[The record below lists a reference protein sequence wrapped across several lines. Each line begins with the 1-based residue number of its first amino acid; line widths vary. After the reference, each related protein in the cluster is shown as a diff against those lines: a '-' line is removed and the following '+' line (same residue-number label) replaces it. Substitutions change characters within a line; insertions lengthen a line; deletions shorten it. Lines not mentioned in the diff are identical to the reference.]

1 MHARIR
7 PDFARKQGGREVYNE
22 NHTDCSR
29 RKASEAADI
38 AARRQE
44 VSRSARIRQA
54 LQEHLKR
61 LHVAELDARHQPGY
75 QARPQRLEEYRPWE
89 ETAAWPQE

>member
-1 MHARIR
+1 MLEFG
-7 PDFARKQGGREVYNE
+7 PTLPE
-22 NHTDCSR
+22 NRAVAKSTMKIIQIVLDA
-29 RKASEAADI
+29 KLLQAADI

>member
-1 MHARIR
+1 M
-7 PDFARKQGGREVYNE
+7 
-22 NHTDCSR
+22 
-29 RKASEAADI
+29 
-38 AARRQE
+38 
-44 VSRSARIRQA
+44 SRSARIRQA

-61 LHVAELDARHQPGY
+61 LHVAELDARDRRGY